1 MRRAA
6 VLVLLALAGCAGPL
20 PSAAPGAVRVGLGA
34 KEVRQTVSLAEAPW
48 RSVGLV
54 ATAVG
59 GRCTGAVIGPRTVLT
74 AAHCL
79 LDPRSAQMLQPE
91 AVAFVIGL
99 SPDSPGERKGVASY
113 VFGPGFAARP
123 GPQPDPD
130 APPDADWAVLTLD
143 ATTPGLPAERA
154 LPLATALV
162 RPGTPV
168 VLGGYQAD
176 RPRAL
181 IADLACT
188 TLGYGRDQSGRLML
202 RHSCSATGGSSGGPL
217 LLRQG
222 DGLWVVAGVGS
233 MAVRGEAGGWAVPAP
248 TIRRDAG
255 AAKGG

>member
-1 MRRAA
+1 
-6 VLVLLALAGCAGPL
+6 LLLALAGCAGPL
-20 PSAAPGAVRVGLGA
+20 PSAGPGLPRVGLAA
-34 KEVRQTVSLAEAPW
+34 KEVRQTVSLEEAPW

-79 LDPRSAQMLQPE
+79 LDPRSARMLQPE

-99 SPDSPGERKGVASY
+99 SPDSAGERRGVASFIY
-113 VFGPGFAARP
+113 GPGFVARP
-123 GPQPDPD
+123 GPMPDPD

-143 ATTPGLPAERA
+143 AEAPELPPGLA

-168 VLGGYQAD
+168 ALGGYQAD
-176 RPRAL
+176 RPRVL

-188 TLGYGRDQSGRLML
+188 TLGYGRDASGRLML

-217 LLRQG
+217 LLRQA
-222 DGLWVVAGVGS
+222 DGRWVVAGVGS
-233 MAVRGEAGGWAVPAP
+233 MAVRGEAGGWAVPAA
-248 TIRRDAG
+248 TVRRDAA